1 MNRAQSLST
10 WMPAPFVAFNSIE
23 ICSEFQGW
31 ARKEN
36 NPNNLKP
43 GSSKQLNKSS
53 WSFLVIVNK
62 LPVNPS
68 GRPWSRQMLTFV
80 PISRNKLRGIILMC
94 LKLQGLCTFQAMA
107 HFQLV
112 AHRVRTKSH
121 LHHLVCLTHWHSNA
135 TRTAAA
141 VAVQNLPQEKLTP
154 FGWNLDTTEV
164 ERSFAINL
172 DGQEATYSGSW
183 TEPAPLL
190 KGAGL
195 FFSLRS
201 RRVVCCH
208 HACTHCCFSLPN
220 SEVRRKIRNA
230 KPATLHQADA
240 RPIKW
245 QAAHEGF
252 CRIKSTKLS
261 TFQYVE

>member
-10 WMPAPFVAFNSIE
+10 WMPAPFVVFNSIE
-23 ICSEFQGW
+23 ICSELQGW

-43 GSSKQLNKSS
+43 GSSKQLNKNS

-94 LKLQGLCTFQAMA
+94 LKLQGLCTSQAVA
-107 HFQLV
+107 LFQLV

-121 LHHLVCLTHWHSNA
+121 PYHLVCLTHRHQQC
-135 TRTAAA
+135 RTHCSCCCCSKPTAGEAESLRA
-141 VAVQNLPQEKLTP
+141 

-183 TEPAPLL
+183 TEPGPRSLLASALLSLWPGRRASAPLSAT
-190 KGAGL
+190 GVPW
-195 FFSLRS
+195 S
-201 RRVVCCH
+201 RRAVLQHLLSWWHVVRDRVDRI
-208 HACTHCCFSLPN
+208 SWG
-220 SEVRRKIRNA
+220 
-230 KPATLHQADA
+230 PAL
-240 RPIKW
+240 
-245 QAAHEGF
+245 
-252 CRIKSTKLS
+252 L
-261 TFQYVE
+261 

>member
-121 LHHLVCLTHWHSNA
+121 LHHLVCLTP
-135 TRTAAA
+135 T
-141 VAVQNLPQEKLTP
+141 QQ
-154 FGWNLDTTEV
+154 
-164 ERSFAINL
+164 
-172 DGQEATYSGSW
+172 
-183 TEPAPLL
+183 
-190 KGAGL
+190 
-195 FFSLRS
+195 
-201 RRVVCCH
+201 CH
-208 HACTHCCFSLPN
+208 THCCCCGCS
-220 SEVRRKIRNA
+220 
-230 KPATLHQADA
+230 KPTAREANTLWLKSWHHWS
-240 RPIKW
+240 R
-245 QAAHEGF
+245 EEF
-252 CRIKSTKLS
+252 CN
-261 TFQYVE
+261 